1 MSIEASQKLKGF
13 RVFVPLLAVNIGTRA
28 LDADGQPRI
37 ELAGGFDW
45 LSSDIALMVF
55 LVATLFEI
63 GGYYI
68 PWIDNLLDTIA
79 SPASIV
85 AGTVITASFVTG
97 MDPWLQW
104 LLGVI
109 AGHDPRDPYSSRT
122 PTQDFTA
129 DLATGI
135 DGIRIGIPR
144 EYFFDVIDPEVEEAT
159 RQAARVL
166 EGLGASVDEVSMPV
180 LEHSL
185 AISGTI
191 MLAEAAEIHLDSL

>member
-1 MSIEASQKLKGF
+1 MIGVALSATCGF

-28 LDADGQPRI
+28 LDADGQPLI

-109 AGHDPRDPYSSRT
+109 AGGGAAGAV
-122 PTQDFTA
+122 Q
-129 DLATGI
+129 ATT
-135 DGIRIGIPR
+135 
-144 EYFFDVIDPEVEEAT
+144 VV
-159 RQAARVL
+159 ARAGSTVTTG
-166 EGLGASVDEVSMPV
+166 GLGNPIVASVETSGAFLGSALSIVAVKFAIVVFV
-180 LEHSL
+180 LLLGGGVWIWWRRRRHK
-185 AISGTI
+185 
-191 MLAEAAEIHLDSL
+191 LAEAH

>member
-1 MSIEASQKLKGF
+1 MSIMIGVALSATCGF

-28 LDADGQPRI
+28 LDADGQPLI

-45 LSSDIALMVF
+45 LSSDIALVVF

-109 AGHDPRDPYSSRT
+109 AGGGAAGAV
-122 PTQDFTA
+122 Q
-129 DLATGI
+129 ATT
-135 DGIRIGIPR
+135 
-144 EYFFDVIDPEVEEAT
+144 VV
-159 RQAARVL
+159 ARAGSTVTTG
-166 EGLGASVDEVSMPV
+166 GLGNPIVASVETSGAFLGSALSIVAVEFAIVVFV
-180 LEHSL
+180 LL
-185 AISGTI
+185 LGSGVWI
-191 MLAEAAEIHLDSL
+191 WWRRRRHKLAEAH

>member
-1 MSIEASQKLKGF
+1 MSIMIGVALSATCGF

-28 LDADGQPRI
+28 LDADGQPLI

-109 AGHDPRDPYSSRT
+109 AGGGAAGAV
-122 PTQDFTA
+122 Q
-129 DLATGI
+129 ATT
-135 DGIRIGIPR
+135 
-144 EYFFDVIDPEVEEAT
+144 VV
-159 RQAARVL
+159 ARAGSTVTTG
-166 EGLGASVDEVSMPV
+166 GLGNPIVASVETSGAFLGSALSHVAVEFAIVVFV
-180 LEHSL
+180 LLLGGGVWIWWRRRRHK
-185 AISGTI
+185 
-191 MLAEAAEIHLDSL
+191 LAEAH

>member
-1 MSIEASQKLKGF
+1 MSIMIGVALSATCGF

-28 LDADGQPRI
+28 LDADGQPLI

-68 PWIDNLLDTIA
+68 PWVDNLLDTIA

-109 AGHDPRDPYSSRT
+109 AGGGAAGAV
-122 PTQDFTA
+122 Q
-129 DLATGI
+129 ATT
-135 DGIRIGIPR
+135 
-144 EYFFDVIDPEVEEAT
+144 VV
-159 RQAARVL
+159 ARAGSTVTTG
-166 EGLGASVDEVSMPV
+166 GLGNPIVASVETSGAFLGSALSIVAVEFAIVVFV
-180 LEHSL
+180 LLLGGGVWIWWRRRRHK
-185 AISGTI
+185 
-191 MLAEAAEIHLDSL
+191 LAEAH

>member
-1 MSIEASQKLKGF
+1 MSIMIGVALSATCGF

-37 ELAGGFDW
+37 ELADGFDW

-109 AGHDPRDPYSSRT
+109 AGGGAAGAV
-122 PTQDFTA
+122 Q
-129 DLATGI
+129 ATT
-135 DGIRIGIPR
+135 
-144 EYFFDVIDPEVEEAT
+144 VV
-159 RQAARVL
+159 ARAGSTVTTG
-166 EGLGASVDEVSMPV
+166 GLGNPIVASVETSGAFLGAALSIVAVKFAIV
-180 LEHSL
+180 LFVLLLGGGVWIWWRRRRHK
-185 AISGTI
+185 
-191 MLAEAAEIHLDSL
+191 LAEAH

>member
-1 MSIEASQKLKGF
+1 MSIMIGVALSATCGF

-37 ELAGGFDW
+37 ELADGFDW

-85 AGTVITASFVTG
+85 AGTVITASFVDG

-109 AGHDPRDPYSSRT
+109 AGGGAAGAV
-122 PTQDFTA
+122 Q
-129 DLATGI
+129 ATT
-135 DGIRIGIPR
+135 
-144 EYFFDVIDPEVEEAT
+144 VV
-159 RQAARVL
+159 ARAGSTVTTG
-166 EGLGASVDEVSMPV
+166 GLGNPIVASVETSGAFLGSALSIVAVKFAIV
-180 LEHSL
+180 LFVLLLGGGVWIWWRRRRHE
-185 AISGTI
+185 
-191 MLAEAAEIHLDSL
+191 LAEAH

>member
-1 MSIEASQKLKGF
+1 MPIMIGVALSATCGF

-109 AGHDPRDPYSSRT
+109 AGGGAAGAV
-122 PTQDFTA
+122 Q
-129 DLATGI
+129 ATT
-135 DGIRIGIPR
+135 
-144 EYFFDVIDPEVEEAT
+144 VVT
-159 RQAARVL
+159 RAASTVTTG
-166 EGLGASVDEVSMPV
+166 GLGNPIVASVETSGAFLGSALSIVAVEFAIVVFV
-180 LEHSL
+180 LLLGGGVWIWWRRRRHK
-185 AISGTI
+185 
-191 MLAEAAEIHLDSL
+191 LAEAH

>member
-1 MSIEASQKLKGF
+1 MSIMIGVALSATCGF

-28 LDADGQPRI
+28 LDAAGQPMI

-109 AGHDPRDPYSSRT
+109 AGGGAAGAV
-122 PTQDFTA
+122 Q
-129 DLATGI
+129 ATT
-135 DGIRIGIPR
+135 
-144 EYFFDVIDPEVEEAT
+144 VV
-159 RQAARVL
+159 ARAGSTVTTG
-166 EGLGASVDEVSMPV
+166 GLGNPIVASVETSGAFLGSALSIVAVEFAIVVFV
-180 LEHSL
+180 LLLGGGVWIWWRRRRHK
-185 AISGTI
+185 
-191 MLAEAAEIHLDSL
+191 LAEAH

>member
-1 MSIEASQKLKGF
+1 MPIMIGVALSATCGF

-109 AGHDPRDPYSSRT
+109 AGGGAAGAV
-122 PTQDFTA
+122 Q
-129 DLATGI
+129 ATT
-135 DGIRIGIPR
+135 
-144 EYFFDVIDPEVEEAT
+144 VVT
-159 RQAARVL
+159 RAASPVTTG
-166 EGLGASVDEVSMPV
+166 GLGNPIVASLETSGAFLGSALSIVAVEFAIAVFV
-180 LEHSL
+180 LL
-185 AISGTI
+185 LGSGVWI
-191 MLAEAAEIHLDSL
+191 WWRRRRHKLAEAH

>member
-1 MSIEASQKLKGF
+1 MSIMIGVALSATCGF

-28 LDADGQPRI
+28 LDADGQPLI
-37 ELAGGFDW
+37 ELADGFDW

-109 AGHDPRDPYSSRT
+109 AGGGAAGAV
-122 PTQDFTA
+122 Q
-129 DLATGI
+129 ATT
-135 DGIRIGIPR
+135 
-144 EYFFDVIDPEVEEAT
+144 VV
-159 RQAARVL
+159 ARAGSTVTTG
-166 EGLGASVDEVSMPV
+166 GLGNPIVASVETSGAFLGSALSIVAVEFAIVVFV
-180 LEHSL
+180 LLLGGGVWIWWRRRRHE
-185 AISGTI
+185 
-191 MLAEAAEIHLDSL
+191 LAEAH

>member
-1 MSIEASQKLKGF
+1 MSIMIGVALSATCGF

-28 LDADGQPRI
+28 KDTDGQPLI
-37 ELAGGFDW
+37 DLAGGFDW

-97 MDPWLQW
+97 LDPWLQW

-109 AGHDPRDPYSSRT
+109 AGGGAAGAV
-122 PTQDFTA
+122 Q
-129 DLATGI
+129 ATT
-135 DGIRIGIPR
+135 
-144 EYFFDVIDPEVEEAT
+144 VVT
-159 RQAARVL
+159 RAGSTVTTG
-166 EGLGASVDEVSMPV
+166 GLGNPIVASVETSGAFLGSALSIVAVEFAIVVFV
-180 LEHSL
+180 LLLGCGFWIWWRRRHK
-185 AISGTI
+185 
-191 MLAEAAEIHLDSL
+191 LAEAH

>member
-1 MSIEASQKLKGF
+1 MSIMIGVALSATCGF

-28 LDADGQPRI
+28 LDADGQPLI
-37 ELAGGFDW
+37 ELADGFDW
-45 LSSDIALMVF
+45 LSSDIALIVF

-109 AGHDPRDPYSSRT
+109 AGGGAAGAV
-122 PTQDFTA
+122 Q
-129 DLATGI
+129 ATT
-135 DGIRIGIPR
+135 
-144 EYFFDVIDPEVEEAT
+144 VV
-159 RQAARVL
+159 ARAGSTVTTG
-166 EGLGASVDEVSMPV
+166 GLGNPIVASVETSGAFLGAALSIVAVKFAIV
-180 LEHSL
+180 LFVLLLGGGVWIWWRRRHK
-185 AISGTI
+185 
-191 MLAEAAEIHLDSL
+191 LAEAQ

>member
-1 MSIEASQKLKGF
+1 MSIMIGVALSATCGF

-28 LDADGQPRI
+28 LDADGQPLI

-68 PWIDNLLDTIA
+68 PWVDNLLDTIA

-109 AGHDPRDPYSSRT
+109 AGGGAAGAV
-122 PTQDFTA
+122 Q
-129 DLATGI
+129 ATT
-135 DGIRIGIPR
+135 
-144 EYFFDVIDPEVEEAT
+144 VV
-159 RQAARVL
+159 ARAGSTVTTG
-166 EGLGASVDEVSMPV
+166 GLGNPIVASVETSGAFLGSALSIVAVEFAIVVFV
-180 LEHSL
+180 LLLGGGVWIWWRRRRHE
-185 AISGTI
+185 
-191 MLAEAAEIHLDSL
+191 LAEAH

>member
-1 MSIEASQKLKGF
+1 MSIMIGVALSATCGF

-28 LDADGQPRI
+28 LDADGQPLI
-37 ELAGGFDW
+37 ELADGFDW

-85 AGTVITASFVTG
+85 AGTVITASFATG

-109 AGHDPRDPYSSRT
+109 AGGGAAGAV
-122 PTQDFTA
+122 Q
-129 DLATGI
+129 ATT
-135 DGIRIGIPR
+135 
-144 EYFFDVIDPEVEEAT
+144 VV
-159 RQAARVL
+159 ARAGSTVTTG
-166 EGLGASVDEVSMPV
+166 GLGNPIVASVETSGAFLGSALSIVAVKFAIVVFV
-180 LEHSL
+180 LLLGGGVWIWWRRRRHE
-185 AISGTI
+185 
-191 MLAEAAEIHLDSL
+191 LAEAH

>member
-1 MSIEASQKLKGF
+1 MSIMIGVALSATCGF

-28 LDADGQPRI
+28 LDADGQPLI
-37 ELAGGFDW
+37 ELADGFDW
-45 LSSDIALMVF
+45 LSSDIALIVF

-109 AGHDPRDPYSSRT
+109 AGGGAAGAV
-122 PTQDFTA
+122 Q
-129 DLATGI
+129 ATT
-135 DGIRIGIPR
+135 
-144 EYFFDVIDPEVEEAT
+144 VV
-159 RQAARVL
+159 ARAGSTVTTG
-166 EGLGASVDEVSMPV
+166 GLGNPIVASVETSGAFLGSALSIVAVEFAIVVFV
-180 LEHSL
+180 LL
-185 AISGTI
+185 LGSGVWI
-191 MLAEAAEIHLDSL
+191 WWRRRRHKLAEAH

>member
-1 MSIEASQKLKGF
+1 MEAILSIMMGVALSATCGF

-28 LDADGQPRI
+28 QDANGQPLI

-55 LVATLFEI
+55 VVATLFEI

-85 AGTVITASFVTG
+85 AGTVITASFITG

-109 AGHDPRDPYSSRT
+109 AGGG
-122 PTQDFTA
+122 A
-129 DLATGI
+129 AGA
-135 DGIRIGIPR
+135 
-144 EYFFDVIDPEVEEAT
+144 V
-159 RQAARVL
+159 QAATVVTRASSTVTTG
-166 EGLGASVDEVSMPV
+166 GLGNPIVASVETSGAFLGAALSIVAVKFAIV
-180 LEHSL
+180 LFVLLLGGGVWIWWRRRRHK
-185 AISGTI
+185 
-191 MLAEAAEIHLDSL
+191 LAEAH

>member
-1 MSIEASQKLKGF
+1 MSIMIGVALSATCGF

-28 LDADGQPRI
+28 LDADGQPLI
-37 ELAGGFDW
+37 ELADGFDW

-85 AGTVITASFVTG
+85 AGTVITASFATG

-109 AGHDPRDPYSSRT
+109 AGGGAAGAV
-122 PTQDFTA
+122 Q
-129 DLATGI
+129 ATT
-135 DGIRIGIPR
+135 
-144 EYFFDVIDPEVEEAT
+144 VV
-159 RQAARVL
+159 ARAGSTVTTG
-166 EGLGASVDEVSMPV
+166 GLGNPIVASVETSGAFLGAALSIVAVKFAIV
-180 LEHSL
+180 LFVLLLGGGVWIWWRRRRHK
-185 AISGTI
+185 
-191 MLAEAAEIHLDSL
+191 LAEAH

>member
-1 MSIEASQKLKGF
+1 MSIMIGVALSATCGF

-28 LDADGQPRI
+28 LDANGQPLI

-85 AGTVITASFVTG
+85 AGTVITASVITG

-109 AGHDPRDPYSSRT
+109 AGGG
-122 PTQDFTA
+122 A
-129 DLATGI
+129 AGA
-135 DGIRIGIPR
+135 
-144 EYFFDVIDPEVEEAT
+144 V
-159 RQAARVL
+159 QAATVVTRAGSSVTTG
-166 EGLGASVDEVSMPV
+166 GLGNPIVASVETSGAFLGSALSIVAV
-180 LEHSL
+180 EL
-185 AISGTI
+185 AIVVFVLLLGGGVWI
-191 MLAEAAEIHLDSL
+191 WWRRRRHELAEAH

>member
-1 MSIEASQKLKGF
+1 MEAIMSIMIGVALSATCGF

-109 AGHDPRDPYSSRT
+109 AGGGAAGAV
-122 PTQDFTA
+122 Q
-129 DLATGI
+129 ATT
-135 DGIRIGIPR
+135 
-144 EYFFDVIDPEVEEAT
+144 VV
-159 RQAARVL
+159 ARAGSTVTTG
-166 EGLGASVDEVSMPV
+166 GLGNPIVASVETSGAFLGSALSIVAVEFAIVVFV
-180 LEHSL
+180 LLLGGGVWIWWRRRRHK
-185 AISGTI
+185 
-191 MLAEAAEIHLDSL
+191 LAEAH